1 MRIRHDYLD
10 PQTPEDQVLV
20 VVFLRGGADGLT
32 LVPPVND
39 DGYRRARPTIGV
51 SPADAMA
58 LDDVFSLNAELRPL
72 MRWYEQGEMA
82 IVHGAGSEDATRSHF
97 EAQDFMEHAG
107 NTGGGWLAR
116 YLRARPGG
124 AGALCAVSIGTTLPE
139 SLRGA
144 PGGAVIQTVR
154 DFSLGDEPVERTFT
168 EELARLYAGESGSLG
183 QAARDTIEAIRRLR
197 ALRADDPGP
206 QNAATYPDGSFGRGL
221 REIVRLI
228 RADVGLVASTIDLDG
243 WDTHFGQGALIG
255 GLMRTLAQGIDAFLT
270 DLGPESRRV
279 TVVVMTEFGRRVA
292 ENSSLGTDH
301 GLASVMFAIG
311 SGIRGGQVISRWRD
325 VEAAQLVGPGD
336 IPVGINY
343 RDVLAPILA
352 RNNPG
357 LDLGA
362 VFPRYNVAPLG
373 ITG

>member
-10 PQTPEDQVLV
+10 PQSPENHVLV

-32 LVPPVND
+32 LVPPVHD
-39 DGYRRARPTIGV
+39 DAYRRARPTIGV
-51 SPADAMA
+51 APGDAIA
-58 LDDVFSLNAELRPL
+58 LDDVFSLNAQLRPL
-72 MRWYEQGEMA
+72 MRWYERGEMA
-82 IVHGAGSEDATRSHF
+82 IVHGAGSEDSTRSHF
-97 EAQDFMEHAG
+97 EAQDYMEHAG

-116 YLRARPGG
+116 YLRARPGRS
-124 AGALCAVSIGTTLPE
+124 GALCAVSIGTTLPE

-154 DFSLGDEPVERTFT
+154 DFSLGDEHVEHAFT
-168 EELARLYAGESGSLG
+168 EDLARLYASESGPLG

-206 QNAATYPDGSFGRGL
+206 QNAAAYPDGSFGRGL

-270 DLGPESRRV
+270 DLGPESHRV
-279 TVVVMTEFGRRVA
+279 TVIVMTEFGRRVA

-301 GLASVMFAIG
+301 GLASVMLAIG
-311 SGIRGGQVISRWRD
+311 PGVRGGQVISRWRD
-325 VEAAQLVGPGD
+325 VDQAQLVGPGD

-343 RDVLAPILA
+343 RDVLAPILV
-352 RNNPG
+352 RSDPG